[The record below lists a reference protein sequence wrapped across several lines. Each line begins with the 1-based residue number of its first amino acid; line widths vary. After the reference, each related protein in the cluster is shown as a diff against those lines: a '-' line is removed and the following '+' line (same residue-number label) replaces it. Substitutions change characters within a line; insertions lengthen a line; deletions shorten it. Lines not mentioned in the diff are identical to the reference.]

1 MKKVSIIVPVY
12 NTSRYVEKCINSILN
27 QTYKNIEVIIVEDY
41 STDCS
46 RDIIK
51 QYSSNPNVKIVLQ
64 PYNMGAGYARNIGIN
79 YALGEYISFID
90 SDDIISPYM
99 IEKLVK
105 ILEKHEVG
113 ISICNYYSFFINPH
127 KYDNTYFQSEKIVDL
142 EQDKNFLLFSKGY
155 CWNKL
160 YKRNIL
166 DKIKFPEGI
175 KFEDSAFTYPILIRA
190 EKIAYTDE
198 KLYNY
203 RRNPNGITMLNKKAA
218 NSGIVDLYYTSEKLK
233 NNYQLI
239 RKNSTFD
246 ESINFLAHAYMYI
259 GALDSLCWCNISNE
273 DRKKIV
279 NYFTYMADRKYDITY
294 LENPVIL
301 NNMKRLTY
309 ILRIKLLEQLKNS
322 DYYTYYSDKKILD
335 EILEIVS
342 KYNEKRCRIKR

>member
-99 IEKLVK
+99 IEKL
-105 ILEKHEVG
+105 
-113 ISICNYYSFFINPH
+113 
-127 KYDNTYFQSEKIVDL
+127 VDL

-309 ILRIKLLEQLKNS
+309 LLRIKLLEQLKNY

-342 KYNEKRCRIKR
+342 KYNEKRCRIKK